1 MSFAFRAASVSLLL
15 LSVAPRAVAQSESR
29 AYIVSNPPSPGCSVT
44 SANAP
49 TSGAACGLTA
59 VPGGIGS
66 SSAAADAGAR
76 TARAEATA
84 TQTVVATGPGQ
95 WLDAIGRT
103 ATLRSLL
110 INGTANA
117 GDSLVFHFQVTDVL
131 AQITGQA
138 NNYSYADY
146 FVEVEANGFL
156 SYHDVLVQE
165 CCTHVQQQTST
176 YSPGFVHLS
185 IGIGGVSNVSLDY
198 FYRVFAEVFIE
209 DDVLGATG
217 EASIEAFLASIDAR
231 DSNGTV
237 RGSVVF
243 DAEGNGTLDLAG
255 VVVPEPAT
263 LPLLA
268 TGLLTI
274 AGLARRRRR
283 RAA

>member
-1 MSFAFRAASVSLLL
+1 MSFALRAASVSLLL
-15 LSVAPRAVAQSESR
+15 LSVAPLAVAQTESR
-29 AYIVSNPPSPGCSVT
+29 AYITSNPPSSACSVT
-44 SANAP
+44 SPDAP
-49 TSGAACGLTA
+49 TSAAACGVTA

-76 TARAEATA
+76 VARAQATA

-117 GDSLVFHFQVTDVL
+117 GDSLIFHFQVTNL
-131 AQITGQA
+131 IAQLTGQT
-138 NNYSYADY
+138 NNFSYADY
-146 FVEVEANGFL
+146 FVEVEANGAL

-165 CCTHVQQQTST
+165 CCVNVQQQTST
-176 YSPGFVHLS
+176 YSPGFFHLA

-198 FYRVFAEVFIE
+198 IYRAFAEVAIE

-217 EASIEAFLASIDAR
+217 DASIEAFLASIDAR
-231 DSNGTV
+231 DSNGNV
-237 RGSVVF
+237 RGSAVF

-268 TGLLTI
+268 TGLLSI
-274 AGLARRRRR
+274 AGILRDRRRRS
-283 RAA
+283 A

>member
-1 MSFAFRAASVSLLL
+1 MSFALRASVSLLL
-15 LSVAPRAVAQSESR
+15 ISVAPLAVAQTESR
-29 AYIVSNPPSPGCSVT
+29 AYIFSNPSSTGCSVT
-44 SANAP
+44 SPDAP
-49 TSGAACGLTA
+49 VSAAACPVTPVA
-59 VPGGIGS
+59 GGIGS
-66 SSAAADAGAR
+66 SSASADASAR

-84 TQTVVATGPGQ
+84 TQTVVAMGPRQ

-117 GDSLVFHFQVTDVL
+117 GDSLVFHFQVTDVVAVL
-131 AQITGQA
+131 TGQT
-138 NNYSYADY
+138 NNRSYADY
-146 FVEVEANGFL
+146 FVEVEANGYL

-165 CCTHVQQQTST
+165 CCVNVQRQTST

-198 FYRVFAEVFIE
+198 IYRVFAEAAIE
-209 DDVLGATG
+209 DDVFGATS

-231 DSNGTV
+231 DSNGNV
-237 RGSVVF
+237 RGSAVF

-274 AGLARRRRR
+274 AGIARGRRR